1 VDGDEVVAGGCVVDL
16 VVDVDVDD
24 ADGMVVDGVD
34 EVIVGSG
41 NSTFMQ
47 SFKRWQIISFK

>member
-16 VVDVDVDD
+16 VVDVDN
-24 ADGMVVDGVD
+24 ADGMGVDGVD